1 MRENVLRVFAVA
13 MLGLSWLS
21 ACQTT
26 AQNDGQETTGSIAS
40 PTTGPGPGDT
50 PSSTGLLGEDP
61 KDDLNLGKKHYR
73 ENSFGLAEQHFRR
86 AVEQGPKSIEAW
98 IGLAA
103 SYDKLKRFDLADR
116 AYAQAIRMAGPT
128 PEILNNQGYSY
139 LLRGDRRRARAK
151 LLEAQSR
158 DPGNPVHPEQSGPA
172 RPEPPR
178 RRRGQIG
185 IHPGSGNTTATP
197 RFVPSRS
204 CNPTFILPTFA

>member
-13 MLGLSWLS
+13 AFGLIWLS

-50 PSSTGLLGEDP
+50 PSSTGLLGDDP

-86 AVEQGPKSIEAW
+86 AVELGPKSVEAW

-116 AYAQAIRMAGPT
+116 AYAQAIRLAGPT
-128 PEILNNQGYSY
+128 TEILNNQGYSY
-139 LLRGDRRRARAK
+139 MLRGDRRRARAK
-151 LLEAQSR
+151 LLEAQGK
-158 DPGNPVHPEQSGPA
+158 DPGNPYVQNNLNLLDESFRQGA
-172 RPEPPR
+172 
-178 RRRGQIG
+178 
-185 IHPGSGNTTATP
+185 A
-197 RFVPSRS
+197 VK
-204 CNPTFILPTFA
+204 

>member
-13 MLGLSWLS
+13 ALGLIWLS

-116 AYAQAIRMAGPT
+116 AYQQAIRLAGPT

-139 LLRGDRRRARAK
+139 MLRGDRRRARAK
-151 LLEAQSR
+151 LLEAQSK
-158 DPGNPVHPEQSGPA
+158 DPSNPYIQNNLDLLDQSLREGA
-172 RPEPPR
+172 
-178 RRRGQIG
+178 
-185 IHPGSGNTTATP
+185 A
-197 RFVPSRS
+197 VK
-204 CNPTFILPTFA
+204 